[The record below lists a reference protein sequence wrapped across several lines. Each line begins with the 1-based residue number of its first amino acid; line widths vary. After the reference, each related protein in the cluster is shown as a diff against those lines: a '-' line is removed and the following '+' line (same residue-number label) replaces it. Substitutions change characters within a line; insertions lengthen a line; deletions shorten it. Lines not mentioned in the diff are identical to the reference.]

1 MRVMRKRVLCVLLSL
16 LMAGGLVGCAPFSSA
31 SKRSQTYMDVFDTVT
46 EITAY
51 GMSEAAFEADVQKLH
66 EELAAYHRLYDIY
79 NTYPEMTNLKTV
91 NDAAGGAPVKVDGRI
106 LDLLEYGL
114 DAYERTDGRVNILFG
129 AVLSLWHEAREQGLA
144 DPDTAALPDAAALST
159 AGAHVSPDA
168 LIIDR
173 TAGTVCITD
182 PAARIDV
189 GAIAKGYAVEQVAR
203 TAEEELGWTSA
214 LLSVG
219 GNIRAIGGKGG
230 TDSDTP
236 FTVGVQNPDTSSAK
250 TYLTTVN
257 ITDMAVV
264 TSGDYQRYYTV
275 NGKPY
280 AHIIDP
286 ETLYPAAYVR
296 AVTVVCAD
304 SGQADVLSTA
314 LFCLPPE
321 QGEILLG
328 KTPNAHAVWVFSDGS
343 LRYSDGFTAYIGDVR

>member
-1 MRVMRKRVLCVLLSL
+1 MKKRVCCFLLSL
-16 LMAGGLVGCAPFSSA
+16 LLAGGLVGCAPFTSA
-31 SKRSQTYMDVFDTVT
+31 PRRSQTYMDVFDTVT

-51 GMSEAAFEADVQKLH
+51 GMSEAEFAADVQKLH
-66 EELAAYHRLYDIY
+66 DKLAAYHRLYDIY
-79 NTYPEMTNLKTV
+79 NAYPETNNLKTV
-91 NDAAGGAPVKVDGRI
+91 NDAAGGAPVKVDSRI

-144 DPDTAALPDAAALST
+144 DPETAVLPDAAALT
-159 AGAHVSPDA
+159 AAGEHVSPES

-173 TAGTVCITD
+173 KAGTVRLTD

-203 TAEEELGWTSA
+203 YAEKELGWSSA

-230 TDSDTP
+230 ADSDTP
-236 FTVGVQNPDTSSAK
+236 YTVGIQNPDTSSAK

-275 NGKPY
+275 DGKPY

-304 SGQADVLSTA
+304 SGLADVLSTA
-314 LFCLPPE
+314 LFCLSPA
-321 QGEILLG
+321 QGEALLD
-328 KTPNAHAVWVFSDGS
+328 KTPNAHAAWVLTDGS
-343 LRYSDGFTAYIGDVR
+343 LKYSNGFTTYMGDIQ